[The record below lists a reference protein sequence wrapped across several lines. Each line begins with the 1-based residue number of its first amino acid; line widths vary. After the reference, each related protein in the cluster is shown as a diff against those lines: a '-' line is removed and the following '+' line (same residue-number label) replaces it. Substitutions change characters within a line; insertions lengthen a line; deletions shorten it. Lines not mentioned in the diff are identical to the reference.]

1 MCSWTSHYES
11 SILVE
16 LFTPLIWFIASSTKF
31 STSHFT
37 HPHAHRVWVRLWLTA
52 VCSDPYIMIIN
63 AELSPNT
70 GQHCVRTHCK
80 RIFVSQK
87 FPPNPHSFSSAPSKN
102 RKWNQSPSHLG
113 CSLTSQMTNPHT
125 QCLARGLYLTS
136 KLFLLRS
143 EADLFYVGE
152 GQAVLPPYTDWELQ
166 LWYSS
171 SFIKGFSNGC
181 WGLLTQHKVYNHPKA
196 KL

>member
-1 MCSWTSHYES
+1 
-11 SILVE
+11 
-16 LFTPLIWFIASSTKF
+16 
-31 STSHFT
+31 
-37 HPHAHRVWVRLWLTA
+37 
-52 VCSDPYIMIIN
+52 MIIN

-70 GQHCVRTHCK
+70 GQHCIRTHFK

-87 FPPNPHSFSSAPSKN
+87 SPPNPHSFSSAPSKN
-102 RKWNQSPSHLG
+102 RKWNQSPSSECMPLHTLTHTRTQFPLG

-152 GQAVLPPYTDWELQ
+152 GQAHRLRTAVMIQQQFY
-166 LWYSS
+166 
-171 SFIKGFSNGC
+171 
-181 WGLLTQHKVYNHPKA
+181 
-196 KL
+196 